1 MRIREGVQE
10 DSDRSD
16 QIQGPGSDLVHY
28 EPASAQGRPI
38 KNGRTRLDQ
47 WPRERVRDHDR
58 RITYLRP
65 RSKMPLIPPPRPHDL
80 HPAVQNY

>member
-16 QIQGPGSDLVHY
+16 QIRGLGSDLVHY

-38 KNGRTRLDQ
+38 WIDGPDPIHRRGIALSNRVCFLKDQ
-47 WPRERVRDHDR
+47 
-58 RITYLRP
+58 RP
-65 RSKMPLIPPPRPHDL
+65 RCAHPLL
-80 HPAVQNY
+80 